1 MEKDALID
9 LYLRTG
15 RFPADRGVDKG
26 PDGMTRRGAGYIETE
41 IKAFHWYEF
50 LQVFAP
56 IGLFALIL
64 YTFYGALPGNF
75 VKFFNRPAILDKVR
89 VFQKQIMGTHQKLLT
104 GPEAKA
110 WGNELFRLQKS
121 ATNITSTNI
130 KPPRRKAIT
139 NGTNTTRASP
149 RSVAGTNQPAQLVGS
164 KPKPQPPTVAKPKPS
179 TAGQVAKSAA
189 KSAPRKLEVKPAA
202 GPALK
207 KLGPKKLAVK
217 PKPVIPVKKKP
228 AVSMANKSSP
238 PKSTPKKPVKDSSA
252 KSDTSSAPKKLE
264 IRQPQGAS
272 KPKADPKPAAAMASK
287 KPVTKA
293 VTRL

>member
-9 LYLRTG
+9 MYLRTG

-26 PDGMTRRGAGYIETE
+26 PDGNTRRGAGYIETE

-110 WGNELFRLQKS
+110 WGNELFRLKKT
-121 ATNITSTNI
+121 AANISSTNI
-130 KPPRRKAIT
+130 KPPARKAIT
-139 NGTNTTRASP
+139 NGTSTTGPSP
-149 RSVAGTNQPAQLVGS
+149 RSVAGTNQSTQVVGS
-164 KPKPQPPTVAKPKPS
+164 KPKPQPQTVAKPKQS
-179 TAGQVAKSAA
+179 TAGQAVNP
-189 KSAPRKLEVKPAA
+189 APKKLEVKAPAK
-202 GPALK
+202 PAPK
-207 KLGPKKLAVK
+207 KLGPKKLEVK
-217 PKPVIPVKKKP
+217 PKPVMPVKKKP
-228 AVSMANKSSP
+228 AVPMVAKSLP
-238 PKSTPKKPVKDSSA
+238 PKLAPKKPVKHLAA
-252 KSDTSSAPKKLE
+252 KSDTLSAPKKLE
-264 IRQPQGAS
+264 IRQNHVAS
-272 KPKADPKPAAAMASK
+272 KPKAGANPATAAVSK
-287 KPVTKA
+287 RAVTKP
-293 VTRL
+293 